1 MRFLLVDRIEEI
13 QPGTSIR
20 GFKNVAM
27 SEDYLT
33 WHFPE
38 QPILPGVLILESF
51 AQLAGWLEA
60 KTSDF
65 TQWVLLER
73 VRSAR
78 YYHFCVP
85 GDRLTLSLEQ
95 LESEDDGRRVY
106 RGECSVDGGRRATV
120 EFEAVVVPMAELE
133 ERERAV
139 RTYEALQGSEG
150 LLERMDLKKGPRA

>member
-1 MRFLLVDRIEEI
+1 MRFLLVDRIEALEAGTRI
-13 QPGTSIR
+13 Q

-60 KTSDF
+60 VSSDF
-65 TQWVLLER
+65 DRWVLLDQ

-78 YYHFCVP
+78 YFQFCVP
-85 GDRLTLSLEQ
+85 GDRVTLTLEQ
-95 LESEDDGRRVY
+95 QPTEDPSRRVY
-106 RGECSVDGGRRATV
+106 KGESSVDGERRATV
-120 EFEAVVVPMAELE
+120 EFEATVVPLSDLDD
-133 ERERAV
+133 RERAI
-139 RTYEALQGSEG
+139 RTYGALQGADDI
-150 LLERMDLKKGPRA
+150 LARMKPRKGGA